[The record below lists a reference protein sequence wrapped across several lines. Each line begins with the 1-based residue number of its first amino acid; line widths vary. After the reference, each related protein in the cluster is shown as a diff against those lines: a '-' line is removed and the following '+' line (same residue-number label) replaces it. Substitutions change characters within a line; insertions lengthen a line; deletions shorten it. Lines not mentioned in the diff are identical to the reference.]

1 MSAPLSHRRPAPFD
15 RFWFGAPYYPEHW
28 NAAEREADPPLMVDA
43 GINVVRMAEFAWDML
58 EPAEG
63 RFEFGFFEEA
73 IARLG
78 RHGIATF
85 LCTPTAAPPRWLTEK
100 YPDTLRVNADDTPL
114 QHGSRQQCCHQS
126 ERFRSFSRRITRAMA
141 ERFAGHPYVA
151 GWQTDN
157 EFLCHFSECHCP
169 NCQQAFREFLRER
182 HRTIEALNRAWG
194 TAFWAQTYRRF
205 EEVLTPRPQ
214 KPTWTNPAQHLDYGR
229 FLSWG
234 VTRFQHDQVEILR
247 RVNPKWLIFHNGLFR
262 HLDYRGPFTRDLDVL
277 GYDHY
282 PFFDQDP
289 DHRSRSQAFSLDRA
303 RGWSGNFIV
312 PEHQSGPGGQGDYF
326 HDHPEPGEVRCMAWT
341 SIARGADSLLFF
353 RWRTCRF
360 GAEIYW
366 CGLLDHDNVPRR
378 RYEEVKRLGG
388 ELKRIG
394 GELLGTSVHVDLAV
408 AQCDQ
413 EVFDAHSVLSMG
425 LAGPG
430 QVAER
435 IHGAAFEAGYA
446 VGCIHPTDDLRGVK
460 CYVVPHWALFHPDW
474 VDPLRAYVA
483 AGGVLVVGARTATHD
498 WNHNHIAEP
507 SPGVLRELCGVTVT
521 EYGRQ
526 NRPDRRTL
534 ELEWDGQRVATEAWY
549 EVLEP
554 APGSEVLARWTSR
567 HLAGQPAITCRTV
580 GAGRVLYVGAYLCD
594 ALVARL
600 LPLWARMSGLQPL
613 WPGVPSGVSVVR
625 REKPGVRYWFFI
637 NGTDREQRID
647 HVPAGTELVT
657 GASAGAD
664 WILPPHEV
672 AIIKAPV

>member
-1 MSAPLSHRRPAPFD
+1 MPAPLSHRRPAPFD

-28 NAAEREADPPLMVDA
+28 NAAEREADPPLMADA

-73 IARLG
+73 ITRLG
-78 RHGIATF
+78 RHGISTF

-126 ERFRSFSRRITRAMA
+126 ERFREYSRRITRAMA
-141 ERFAGHPYVA
+141 ERFAGHPHVA

-182 HRTIEALNRAWG
+182 HRTIEQLNRAWG

-214 KPTWTNPAQHLDYGR
+214 KPTWTNPAQHLDYCR

-247 RVNPKWLIFHNGLFR
+247 RVNPKWLIFHNGLFG

-282 PFFDQDP
+282 PFFEDP

-312 PEHQSGPGGQGDYF
+312 PEQQSGPGGQGNYF
-326 HDHPEPGEVRCMAWT
+326 HDHPEPGEVRRMAWT
-341 SIARGADSLLFF
+341 SIARGADSLLLF

-366 CGLLDHDNVPRR
+366 CGILDHDNVPRR

-413 EVFDAHSVLSMG
+413 EVFDAHSVLSLG

-498 WNHNHIAEP
+498 WNYNHIAEP

-567 HLAGQPAITCRTV
+567 HLAGQPAITCRTE
-580 GAGRVLYVGAYLCD
+580 GAGRVLYVGAYLGD

-637 NGTDREQRID
+637 NSTDREQRIAN
-647 HVPAGTELVT
+647 VPAGTELVT
-657 GASAGAD
+657 GAFAGAD
-664 WILPPHEV
+664 WMLSPHDV
-672 AIIKAPV
+672 AIIRAHV